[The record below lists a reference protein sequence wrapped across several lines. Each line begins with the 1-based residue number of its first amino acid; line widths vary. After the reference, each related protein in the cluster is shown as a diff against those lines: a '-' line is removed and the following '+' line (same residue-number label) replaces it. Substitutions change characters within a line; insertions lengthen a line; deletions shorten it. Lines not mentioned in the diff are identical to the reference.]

1 MQEAILSDGLLT
13 LAFYQEAKWK
23 THNHLIPAQA

>member
-1 MQEAILSDGLLT
+1 MQEATLSDGLFM

-23 THNHLIPAQA
+23 TPNRLIPARA